1 MMARSIVARAPGG
14 KGQAKKN
21 PGEPGGFP
29 GFVVPREQRYLRRRA
44 SRARLPMPA
53 AISGSAAGRG
63 IVAGELQL
71 PGLLVL
77 AALSNAGKVAVTA
90 SSKTTPIVQPT
101 NVSTGNALPVFVQVR
116 MRGRRGAIVRGVIA
130 TSQAVILPV
139 LSKLNVKLLN
149 GAEMGVRVSG
159 PAVNEKSITSVLLVS
174 PPVVGADANST
185 KPVKKSAVV
194 NGETKSVKLFPV

>member
-1 MMARSIVARAPGG
+1 
-14 KGQAKKN
+14 
-21 PGEPGGFP
+21 
-29 GFVVPREQRYLRRRA
+29 
-44 SRARLPMPA
+44 
-53 AISGSAAGRG
+53 
-63 IVAGELQL
+63 
-71 PGLLVL
+71 
-77 AALSNAGKVAVTA
+77 
-90 SSKTTPIVQPT
+90 
-101 NVSTGNALPVFVQVR
+101 
-116 MRGRRGAIVRGVIA
+116 VRGVIA

-194 NGETKSVKLFPV
+194 NGETTSVKLFPV